1 MMMLRMRLRRKENH
15 HEGEDVVIFMVIGA
29 H

>member
-1 MMMLRMRLRRKENH
+1 MMMLRMRVRRKEDH
-15 HEGEDVVIFMVIGA
+15 HEGEGVVIFMVIGA